1 MQKHA
6 YIRSLCSE
14 NLQKKNQ
21 EKYETVVI
29 NEDIEKVIDNIN
41 QKRKRNLTRTNT
53 LKWENDALKKQARDL
68 KRKEIKQEIENEPR
82 TIMKIPHEML
92 KSDYHISNNI

>member
-53 LKWENDALKKQARDL
+53 LK
-68 KRKEIKQEIENEPR
+68 
-82 TIMKIPHEML
+82 
-92 KSDYHISNNI
+92 